1 MLDQHLNLSKLHD
14 IAISAAL
21 AAGEAILAVY
31 DKFELSLKSDSS
43 PLTTADLVANQA
55 IFTHLQS
62 TQIPICSE
70 ESILPFHMRNEDALF
85 WLVDPL
91 DGTKEF
97 IARNGEFCVCIAL
110 IWHSRPILGVIY
122 TPLSK
127 EIYSSFAGAPVF
139 RNFEKIGEY
148 KENLQSLNLVNN
160 TLNLDSSNILIS
172 GRSADMTQIENFAK
186 EFNLNLATLGS
197 AIKFSKLASQEVG
210 VFIRFYG
217 SHIWDTAAGDF
228 LLHQSGGIMLSL
240 STLKPLNY
248 AKKITLNDSFIALSR
263 SQKSNLK
270 RYLEYIKLQ
279 II

>member
-1 MLDQHLNLSKLHD
+1 MLDRHLNLSKLHD

-127 EIYSSFAGAPVF
+127 EIYSSFVGAPVF
-139 RNFEKIGEY
+139 KNFEQIGEY

-172 GRSADMTQIENFAK
+172 GRSADMMQIENFAK

-270 RYLEYIKLQ
+270 RYLEYVKLQ

>member
-160 TLNLDSSNILIS
+160 TLNVDSSNILIS